1 MKYFDTSVILL
12 AILRDPRRERAL
24 EELKSGGITSEL
36 GLAEL
41 VSYLSR
47 NINDDPIPYAIK
59 ILKEY
64 NIAVKSLMKEK
75 QTLLGEINYV
85 IYFAVNIA
93 KEVKLRTLDLLHLS
107 YAILLG
113 ADEFVTADKE
123 FEKAN
128 NFLLR
133 NKISLKIIE

>member
-12 AILRDPRRERAL
+12 AILRDPRREKAL
-24 EELKSGGITSEL
+24 KELKDGGITSEL
-36 GLAEL
+36 GFVEL

-59 ILKEY
+59 ILKDY
-64 NIAVKSLMKEK
+64 NIVMKSLMKEK

-85 IYFAVNIA
+85 IYFAINIA

-113 ADEFVTADKE
+113 VDEFVTADKE
-123 FEKAN
+123 FERARE
-128 NFLLR
+128 FLSK
-133 NKISLKIIE
+133 NKISLKVIE